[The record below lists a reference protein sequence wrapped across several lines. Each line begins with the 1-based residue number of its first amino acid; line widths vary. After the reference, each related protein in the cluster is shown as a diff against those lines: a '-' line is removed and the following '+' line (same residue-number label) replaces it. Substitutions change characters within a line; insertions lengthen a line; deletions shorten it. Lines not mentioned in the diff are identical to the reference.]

1 MCASAG
7 GGIKTISAEQLLRL
21 ELEKASERAQVT
33 VMEEEEDEE
42 ELVCQ
47 EEERNPKHQNL

>member
-7 GGIKTISAEQLLRL
+7 GRIKTISAEQLLRL

-33 VMEEEEDEE
+33 VMEEEDEE